1 MKPLLTRT
9 NTEDTTRFALVGA
22 TAILPDR
29 LLENSYIEFTRGLL
43 TRVGKAPKQLPKG
56 LEVIDVT
63 GKYLAPGWID
73 IHVHGGAGA
82 DFMDGTQQAIETAA
96 RAHLKHGTT
105 TMFPTTTTGSQTS
118 IMKMIQAVADA
129 SKANDN
135 GLPTLEGVHLYGPYF
150 LPEKSG
156 CHKKTGC
163 RTPER
168 DEFES
173 YFKTGWIRIA
183 TCAAELPGADAFYR
197 AANKRGCLITCGH
210 SDASWSEMAAAHKLG
225 MSHVDHFW
233 CAMSSVPSVRARLG
247 SPMQGSMAEFVLANS
262 TMSTEVIA
270 DGFHLAP
277 ELLQFAW
284 QIKGSKMLAL
294 VSDTSR
300 ALDMPPGQYTFGDP
314 KEEVWIES
322 TGKVGL
328 NPTGGLASSV
338 VALDHC
344 VRHMAKVTKIP
355 LHEIVRMATLT
366 PAERTGIAESRGSLE
381 KGKRSDVL
389 VLNNKLN
396 VERVFYCGN

>member
-168 DEFES
+168 DEFDS

-247 SPMQGSMAEFVLANS
+247 SPMQGSMAEFVLAHS

-366 PAERTGIAESRGSLE
+366 PAERTGIADTRGSLE

>member
-300 ALDMPPGQYTFGDP
+300 ALDLPPGQYTFGDP

>member
-29 LLENSYIEFTRGLL
+29 LLENCYIEFTRGLL

>member
-9 NTEDTTRFALVGA
+9 TTEDTTRFALVGA

-118 IMKMIQAVADA
+118 IMKMIRAVADA

-366 PAERTGIAESRGSLE
+366 PAERTGIADTRGSLE

>member
-9 NTEDTTRFALVGA
+9 NTEDTTRFALVGG

-247 SPMQGSMAEFVLANS
+247 SPMQGSMAEFVLAHS

>member
-1 MKPLLTRT
+1 
-9 NTEDTTRFALVGA
+9 
-22 TAILPDR
+22 
-29 LLENSYIEFTRGLL
+29 
-43 TRVGKAPKQLPKG
+43 
-56 LEVIDVT
+56 
-63 GKYLAPGWID
+63 
-73 IHVHGGAGA
+73 
-82 DFMDGTQQAIETAA
+82 
-96 RAHLKHGTT
+96 
-105 TMFPTTTTGSQTS
+105 
-118 IMKMIQAVADA
+118 
-129 SKANDN
+129 
-135 GLPTLEGVHLYGPYF
+135 
-150 LPEKSG
+150 
-156 CHKKTGC
+156 
-163 RTPER
+163 
-168 DEFES
+168 
-173 YFKTGWIRIA
+173 
-183 TCAAELPGADAFYR
+183 
-197 AANKRGCLITCGH
+197 
-210 SDASWSEMAAAHKLG
+210 
-225 MSHVDHFW
+225 
-233 CAMSSVPSVRARLG
+233 
-247 SPMQGSMAEFVLANS
+247 MQGSMAEFVLAHS

-355 LHEIVRMATLT
+355 LYEIVRMATLT

>member
-366 PAERTGIAESRGSLE
+366 PAERTGIADTRGSLE

>member
-29 LLENSYIEFTRGLL
+29 LLENSYIEFSRGLL

-366 PAERTGIAESRGSLE
+366 PAERTGIADTRGSLE

>member
-9 NTEDTTRFALVGA
+9 TTEDTTRFALFGA

-29 LLENSYIEFTRGLL
+29 LLENSYIEFSRGLL

>member
-1 MKPLLTRT
+1 MKPILTRT
-9 NTEDTTRFALVGA
+9 TADNATRFALVGG

-29 LLENSYIEFTRGLL
+29 LLENSYIEFTRGVL
-43 TRVGKAPKQLPKG
+43 TRIGQVPKQFPKG

-96 RAHLKHGTT
+96 RAHLRHGTT
-105 TMFPTTTTGSQTS
+105 TMFPTTTTGSQES

-129 SKANDN
+129 SEGNDE

-168 DEFES
+168 DEFEN

-197 AANKRGCLITCGH
+197 AASKRGCLITCGH
-210 SDASWSEMAAAHKLG
+210 SDASWNEMAAAHKLG

-247 SPMQGSMAEFVLANS
+247 SPMQGSMAEFVLAHS

-284 QIKGSKMLAL
+284 QIKGSKLLAL

-355 LHEIVRMATLT
+355 LYEIVRMATLT
-366 PAERTGIAESRGSLE
+366 PAERSGIADTRGSLE

>member
-29 LLENSYIEFTRGLL
+29 LLENSYIEFSRGLL

-247 SPMQGSMAEFVLANS
+247 SPMQGSMAEFVLAHS

>member
-247 SPMQGSMAEFVLANS
+247 SPMQGSMAEFVLAHS

-344 VRHMAKVTKIP
+344 VRHMAKVTKIS

>member
-29 LLENSYIEFTRGLL
+29 LLENCYIEFTRGLL

-300 ALDMPPGQYTFGDP
+300 ALDMPPGQYTFGNP

>member
-9 NTEDTTRFALVGA
+9 TTEDTTRFALVGA

-300 ALDMPPGQYTFGDP
+300 ALDMPPGQYTFGNP

>member
-29 LLENSYIEFTRGLL
+29 LLENCYIEFTRGLL

-247 SPMQGSMAEFVLANS
+247 SPMQGSMAEFVLAHS

>member
-9 NTEDTTRFALVGA
+9 TTEDTTRFALVGA

-29 LLENSYIEFTRGLL
+29 LLENSYIEFSRGLL

-247 SPMQGSMAEFVLANS
+247 SPMQGSMAEFVLAHS

>member
-1 MKPLLTRT
+1 MKPILTRT
-9 NTEDTTRFALVGA
+9 NADNATRFALVGG

-29 LLENSYIEFTRGLL
+29 LLENSYIEFTRGVL
-43 TRVGKAPKQLPKG
+43 TRIGQVPKQFPKG

-73 IHVHGGAGA
+73 IHLHGGAGA

-96 RAHLKHGTT
+96 RAHLRHGTT
-105 TMFPTTTTGSQTS
+105 TMFPTTTTGSQES

-129 SKANDN
+129 SEGNDD

-163 RTPER
+163 RTPKR

-197 AANKRGCLITCGH
+197 AASKRGCLITCGH
-210 SDASWSEMAAAHKLG
+210 SDASWNEMAAAHKLG

-247 SPMQGSMAEFVLANS
+247 SPMQGSMAEFVLAHS

-284 QIKGSKMLAL
+284 QIKGSKLLAL

-355 LHEIVRMATLT
+355 LYEIVRMATLT
-366 PAERTGIAESRGSLE
+366 PAERTGIADTRGSLE

>member
-9 NTEDTTRFALVGA
+9 TTEDTTRFALVGA

-344 VRHMAKVTKIP
+344 VRHMAKATKIP

-366 PAERTGIAESRGSLE
+366 PAERTGIADTRGSLE

-389 VLNNKLN
+389 VLNNKMN

>member
-129 SKANDN
+129 SKTNDN

>member
-129 SKANDN
+129 SKTNDN

-247 SPMQGSMAEFVLANS
+247 SPMQGSMAEFVLAHS

>member
-9 NTEDTTRFALVGA
+9 TTEDTTRFALVGA

-129 SKANDN
+129 SKTNDN

-183 TCAAELPGADAFYR
+183 TCAAELHGADAFYR

-247 SPMQGSMAEFVLANS
+247 SPMQGSMAEFVLAHS
-262 TMSTEVIA
+262 RMSTEVIA

-366 PAERTGIAESRGSLE
+366 PAERTGIADTRGSLE

>member
-43 TRVGKAPKQLPKG
+43 TRIGKAPKQLPKG

-129 SKANDN
+129 SKTNDN

-247 SPMQGSMAEFVLANS
+247 SPMQGSMAEFVLAHS

>member
-9 NTEDTTRFALVGA
+9 TTEDTTRFALVGA

-29 LLENSYIEFTRGLL
+29 LLENSYIEFSRGLL

>member
-9 NTEDTTRFALVGA
+9 NTEDTTRFALVGG

>member
-9 NTEDTTRFALVGA
+9 TTEDTTRFALFGA

>member
-43 TRVGKAPKQLPKG
+43 TRVGKPPKQLPKG

-247 SPMQGSMAEFVLANS
+247 SPMQGSMAEFVLAHS

-344 VRHMAKVTKIP
+344 VRHMAKATKIP

-366 PAERTGIAESRGSLE
+366 PAERTGIADTRGSLE

-389 VLNNKLN
+389 VLNNKMN

>member
-1 MKPLLTRT
+1 MKPILTRT
-9 NTEDTTRFALVGA
+9 TADNATRFALVGG

-29 LLENSYIEFTRGLL
+29 LLENSYIEFTRGVL
-43 TRVGKAPKQLPKG
+43 TRIGQVPKQFPKG

-96 RAHLKHGTT
+96 RAHLRHGTT
-105 TMFPTTTTGSQTS
+105 TMFPTTTTGSQES

-129 SKANDN
+129 SEGNDE

-163 RTPER
+163 RPPKR

-210 SDASWSEMAAAHKLG
+210 SDASWNEMAAAHKLG

-247 SPMQGSMAEFVLANS
+247 SPMQGSMAEFVLAHS

-284 QIKGSKMLAL
+284 QIKGSKLLAL

-355 LHEIVRMATLT
+355 LYEIVRMATLT
-366 PAERTGIAESRGSLE
+366 PAERTGIADTRGSLE

>member
-1 MKPLLTRT
+1 MKPILTRT
-9 NTEDTTRFALVGA
+9 TADNATRFALVGG

-29 LLENSYIEFTRGLL
+29 LLENSYIEFTRGVL
-43 TRVGKAPKQLPKG
+43 TRIGQVPKQFPKG

-96 RAHLKHGTT
+96 RAHLRHGTT
-105 TMFPTTTTGSQTS
+105 TMFPTTTTGSQES

-129 SKANDN
+129 SEGNDE

-163 RTPER
+163 RTPKR

-197 AANKRGCLITCGH
+197 AASKRGCLITCGH
-210 SDASWSEMAAAHKLG
+210 SDASWNEMAAAHKLG

-247 SPMQGSMAEFVLANS
+247 SPMQGSMAEFVLAHS

-284 QIKGSKMLAL
+284 QIKGSKLLAL

-355 LHEIVRMATLT
+355 LYEIVRMATLT
-366 PAERTGIAESRGSLE
+366 PAERTGIADTRGSLE

>member
-1 MKPLLTRT
+1 
-9 NTEDTTRFALVGA
+9 
-22 TAILPDR
+22 
-29 LLENSYIEFTRGLL
+29 
-43 TRVGKAPKQLPKG
+43 
-56 LEVIDVT
+56 
-63 GKYLAPGWID
+63 
-73 IHVHGGAGA
+73 
-82 DFMDGTQQAIETAA
+82 
-96 RAHLKHGTT
+96 
-105 TMFPTTTTGSQTS
+105 MFPTTTTGSQES

-129 SKANDN
+129 SEGNDD

-163 RTPER
+163 RPPKR

-197 AANKRGCLITCGH
+197 AASKRGCLITCGH
-210 SDASWSEMAAAHKLG
+210 SDASWNEMAAAHKLG

-247 SPMQGSMAEFVLANS
+247 SPMQGSMAEFVLAHS

-284 QIKGSKMLAL
+284 QIKGSKLLAL

-355 LHEIVRMATLT
+355 LYEIVRMATLT
-366 PAERTGIAESRGSLE
+366 PAERTGIADTRGSLE

>member
-9 NTEDTTRFALVGA
+9 TTEDTTRFALFGA

-29 LLENSYIEFTRGLL
+29 LLENSYIEFSRGLL

-247 SPMQGSMAEFVLANS
+247 SPMQGSMAEFVLAHS

-366 PAERTGIAESRGSLE
+366 PAERTGIADTRGSLE

>member
-344 VRHMAKVTKIP
+344 VRHMAKATKIP

-366 PAERTGIAESRGSLE
+366 PAERTGIADTRGSLE

-389 VLNNKLN
+389 VLNNKMN

>member
-29 LLENSYIEFTRGLL
+29 LLENSYIEFSRGLL

>member
-9 NTEDTTRFALVGA
+9 TTEDTTRFALFGA

-29 LLENSYIEFTRGLL
+29 LLENSYIEFSRGLL

-247 SPMQGSMAEFVLANS
+247 SPMQGSMAEFVLAHS

>member
-9 NTEDTTRFALVGA
+9 TTEDTTRFALVGA

>member
-9 NTEDTTRFALVGA
+9 TTEDTTRFALVGA

-366 PAERTGIAESRGSLE
+366 PAERTGIADTRGSLE

>member
-9 NTEDTTRFALVGA
+9 TTENTTRFALVGA

-63 GKYLAPGWID
+63 GKYLSPGWID

>member
-247 SPMQGSMAEFVLANS
+247 SPMQGSMAEFVLAHS